1 MSTFGLWKSVE
12 MAKLLLFFVSFMV
25 LNFNNMI
32 LWIVLG
38 LVILLG
44 ACYLTFRQGQMSGHE
59 SCAISKTIANAE
71 ATGKLH
77 TLDPKML
84 KKAWSR
90 SNGVKSVFAGALIAY
105 VINAVYIV
113 VMMTGVEGTPLY
125 ISRVASWVVTMGFW
139 PLIATWYESYT
150 VMNGWVAAV
159 LMISPFVLPLCQ
171 YAGYMCGPKLWA
183 KTEKAM
189 AEGKRRAKARSRINR
204 RKKAPKVR
212 GPEI

>member
-25 LNFNNMI
+25 LNFNNMV

-38 LVILLG
+38 LLILAG

-59 SCAISKTIANAE
+59 SCSVSKMIANAE
-71 ATGKLH
+71 ETGKLH
-77 TLDPKML
+77 TLDPKMF

-90 SNGVKSVFAGALIAY
+90 SNGIKSIFAGALIAY
-105 VINAVYIV
+105 VIDAVDHIV
-113 VMMTGVEGTPLY
+113 MLCRVEGAFLY
-125 ISRVASWVVTMGFW
+125 VSRIASWVVTMGFW

-150 VMNGWVAAV
+150 VMNAWVAAV

-189 AEGKRRAKARSRINR
+189 AEGKRRAKARSRIVR
-204 RKKAPKVR
+204 KKKAPKVK

>member
-1 MSTFGLWKSVE
+1 MSTLGLWKSVE

-44 ACYLTFRQGQMSGHE
+44 ACFLTFRQGQMSGHE
-59 SCAISKTIANAE
+59 SCAISKMIANAE
-71 ATGKLH
+71 ATDKLH
-77 TLDPKML
+77 TLDPKMF

-90 SNGVKSVFAGALIAY
+90 SNGVKSIFAGALIAY

-113 VMMTGVEGTPLY
+113 VMMAGVEGTPLY
-125 ISRVASWVVTMGFW
+125 ISRIASWVVTMGFW

-150 VMNGWVAAV
+150 IMNGWVAAV

-189 AEGKRRAKARSRINR
+189 AEGKRRAKARSRIV
-204 RKKAPKVR
+204 KKKRASKVK